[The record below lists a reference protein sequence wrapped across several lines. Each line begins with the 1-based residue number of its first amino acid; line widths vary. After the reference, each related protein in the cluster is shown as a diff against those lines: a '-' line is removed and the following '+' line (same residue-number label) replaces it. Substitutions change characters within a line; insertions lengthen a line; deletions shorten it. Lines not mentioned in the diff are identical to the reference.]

1 MSPGDGDTEW
11 PLAGYHKSGRHA
23 RDAHRS
29 FLTSGGRKAW
39 LDHQFAVPSSK
50 QRLVRELVPIRRW
63 EHAPMGWGAAR
74 LCFQMGRAT
83 PHCRLKKGWRVGT
96 AKTTCQSRIKLAKLT
111 ANDTRMGLTL
121 LVVPVPLQRLPIG
134 VQIIAP
140 PRRDEVALPI
150 AYSLEKVGPAS
161 AAAARVG
168 ETSKFVDEPASLVA
182 ATEVGQ
188 LPCSRCCGRR

>member
-1 MSPGDGDTEW
+1 
-11 PLAGYHKSGRHA
+11 
-23 RDAHRS
+23 
-29 FLTSGGRKAW
+29 
-39 LDHQFAVPSSK
+39 
-50 QRLVRELVPIRRW
+50 
-63 EHAPMGWGAAR
+63 MGWGAAR

-83 PHCRLKKGWRVGT
+83 PHCRLEEG
-96 AKTTCQSRIKLAKLT
+96 LAGGHGKNDVSELDQTRKLT
-111 ANDTRMGLTL
+111 ANGTRMGLTR

-140 PRRDEVALPI
+140 PWRDDVALPI

-182 ATEVGQ
+182 ATKVGQ
-188 LPCSRCCGRR
+188 LPCSRCCGRW